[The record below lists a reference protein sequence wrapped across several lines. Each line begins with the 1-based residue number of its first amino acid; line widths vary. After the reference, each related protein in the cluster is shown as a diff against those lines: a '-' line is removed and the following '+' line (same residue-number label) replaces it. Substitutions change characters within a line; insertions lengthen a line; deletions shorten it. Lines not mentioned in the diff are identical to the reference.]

1 MKINIKLNKEPTYGT
16 KRIVTKFSWW
26 PIIIKHPDVINI
38 VWLSTVT
45 LEQVYLQHSWKNIKV
60 IENDKDLVQ

>member
-1 MKINIKLNKEPTYGT
+1 MKINIKINKEPTYGS
-16 KRIVTKFSWW
+16 KRIVTKFAWL
-26 PIIIKHPDVINI
+26 PIIINHPGVTNI

-45 LEQVYLQHSWKNIKV
+45 LEQEYVSHSWKNRKV